1 MLLHSLPMP
10 YMQIQTKKRQKNR
23 YILIRYFYFFFQSL
37 QSIDYFLSTIL
48 SIFNFNGI
56 MSNVSKVLNYNCTY
70 HSFAIFNFDRIKS
83 MIYHCNRI
91 YFTLNISSH
100 RIKKFSSKEIIL
112 NS

>member
-23 YILIRYFYFFFQSL
+23 YILIRYFYFFFSIPT
-37 QSIDYFLSTIL
+37 IDYLLSTIL

-70 HSFAIFNFDRIKS
+70 HSFAIFNSDRIKS